1 MKRTDL
7 ETLVVAV
14 GFMVFVFIM
23 FYIYDKYTKDDTLP
37 VIEPKVESLTEK
49 NDSLKITISN
59 LDSIKNAKIIEINT
73 LSDDSTIKLFY
84 ELLNE

>member
-7 ETLVVAV
+7 ETLIVAV

-23 FYIYDKYTKDDTLP
+23 FYIYDKCTKDDTLP